1 MGTRLSRQLS
11 TIGRDAR
18 SLAEGLP
25 FALAPGTNTPQ
36 AQVPFMALT
45 ATATETVRQDIK
57 RSLHLRDARQ
67 TLTSFNRANLYL
79 DVRRKGASVVDDLY
93 PFLSIDPADPQV
105 CLFARLRQQTSVLL

>member
-1 MGTRLSRQLS
+1 MGTRLSRELS
-11 TIGRDAR
+11 TIGRVAQ
-18 SLAEGLP
+18 SLTEGF
-25 FALAPGTNTPQ
+25 FAITLRESNLQ
-36 AQVPFMALT
+36 IQVPFMALT

-67 TLTSFNRANLYL
+67 ILTSFNRANLYL

-105 CLFARLRQQTSVLL
+105 W